1 MKTLLLDAGNS
12 RLKWALCEHGEL
24 SQQGNI
30 DYAWSRLA
38 AQLDAT
44 FTALA
49 VATGPLDGVL
59 LCNVAG
65 NKLDIVLREQLAKH
79 WLPTG
84 KSAVNRVQE
93 TTSLTIE
100 NVIAQADAF
109 GVRSAYQQPAQLG
122 ADRWVGLVAA
132 RQHCVGLTCIIDCG
146 TALTV
151 DVLTAEGVHA
161 GGIIVPGMEM
171 MIASLIEN
179 TDGIA
184 GSGRAEVSP
193 LAVTN
198 TADAVQ
204 AGVLAAMRGAV
215 QQVLQ
220 HCRDELG
227 EEPACVLTGG
237 NGERLLSALPSAT
250 IYDPDWVFK
259 GLVII
264 AAGDARQAVNQS
276 VNTGNQIR

>member
-12 RLKWALCEHGEL
+12 RLKWALCERGAL

-30 DYAWSRLA
+30 DYEWSRLA
-38 AQLDAT
+38 AQLDAS
-44 FTALA
+44 FAALA
-49 VATGPLDGVL
+49 IATGPLDGVL

-65 NKLDIVLREQLAKH
+65 NKLDGVLREKLATY
-79 WLPTG
+79 WPPTD

-109 GVRSAYQQPAQLG
+109 GVRSTYQQSAQLG
-122 ADRWVGLVAA
+122 ADRWAGLVAA

-184 GSGRAEVSP
+184 SSGRAEVSP

-198 TADAVQ
+198 TAEAVQ

-215 QQVLQ
+215 QQMLQ

-227 EEPACVLTGG
+227 EEPVCVLTGG
-237 NGERLLSALPSAT
+237 NAERLLSALPSGT

-276 VNTGNQIR
+276 VNTGNQI

>member
-24 SQQGNI
+24 SQQGGV
-30 DYAWSRLA
+30 DYDWPRLA
-38 AQLDAT
+38 AQLD
-44 FTALA
+44 TAFSTLA

-65 NKLDIVLREQLAKH
+65 AELASVLREKLTMYWRSAD
-79 WLPTG
+79 
-84 KSAVNRVQE
+84 KSAVRQVQE
-93 TTSLTIE
+93 TVSLTIE

-109 GVRSAYQQPAQLG
+109 GVRNAYEQSAQLG
-122 ADRWVGLVAA
+122 ADRWAGLVAA

-151 DVLTAEGVHA
+151 DVITAEGVHV

-184 GSGRAEVSP
+184 SSGRAEISP

-198 TADAVQ
+198 TEDAVQ
-204 AGVLAAMRGAV
+204 AGVSAALCGAV

-220 HCRDELG
+220 RCRDELG
-227 EEPACVLTGG
+227 EEPGCVLTGG
-237 NGERLLSALPSAT
+237 NAKRLLSSLPAST

-259 GLVII
+259 GLAII
-264 AAGDARQAVNQS
+264 AAGDARQPVD
-276 VNTGNQIR
+276 TGKQIR